1 MKSRY
6 CLRQIKE
13 NGTRSIE
20 LDGKMV
26 LIGKSAENDIQLPDS
41 DEVALKLAGAKDEF
55 RLEVFQ
61 KKGVLLNGRK
71 VRTALLS
78 PGDRMEIGESVFI
91 FDFNQIS
98 ETENPGTKHLIF
110 DSLNKFAQYVGKER
124 NLDKLVKKLMTT
136 LMELF
141 NGTDAFIFK
150 FDPEGKPQLFV
161 SSKAGVSKERFSDTV
176 VQATV
181 SSGEGLFIPNAL
193 SDPQFSG
200 SQSIADLKLNT
211 VMCAPIK
218 VARKMLGVVYIG
230 SNVASVSYSGDDL
243 QILTV
248 YATIAGMLVNHV
260 EYISYQDSAI
270 QKLSG
275 GNVHDGIVYE
285 SRVMHELLG
294 TVQALAQSDIT
305 VLIDGQTGTGKNLVA
320 QAIHKKSRRSTKP
333 FVVINCSSIQG
344 ELLESELFGH
354 RKGSFT
360 GAVNDH
366 DGLFAAAD
374 GGTIFLDEIGEMDG
388 RLQAKLLRTLETG
401 MIRPIGYTG
410 EIKVD
415 VRVICAT
422 NRSLSHMVNEGKFR
436 ADLFYRI
443 EQLRI
448 TLPPLCERGD
458 DVVLIAYH
466 FLEKFKSQYSSCEV
480 LDFHPEALEHIRTY
494 SWPGN
499 IRELSNAVHRA
510 VLMSRGPL
518 LKLNSQSGESP
529 VQKEKR
535 ITNLEDA
542 TRLFQKELITDVV
555 NQCSGNKEEAIK
567 KLGLSR
573 STFFRY
579 QAQLGL

>member
-1 MKSRY
+1 
-6 CLRQIKE
+6 
-13 NGTRSIE
+13 
-20 LDGKMV
+20 
-26 LIGKSAENDIQLPDS
+26 
-41 DEVALKLAGAKDEF
+41 
-55 RLEVFQ
+55 
-61 KKGVLLNGRK
+61 
-71 VRTALLS
+71 LS
-78 PGDRMEIGESVFI
+78 PGDRFEIGETAFI
-91 FDFNQIS
+91 FDFSATGKEKNS
-98 ETENPGTKHLIF
+98 GVTLFNF
-110 DSLNKFAQYVGKER
+110 DTLNKFAQYVGKER
-124 NLDKLVKKLMTT
+124 NLNKLLKKLMTT
-136 LMELF
+136 LMEIF
-141 NGTDAFIFK
+141 SGTDAFIFK

-181 SSGEGLFIPNAL
+181 SSGDGLLIPNAL
-193 SDPQFSG
+193 SDPEFSQ

-218 VARKMLGVVYIG
+218 VAGKMLGVVYIG
-230 SNVASVSYSGDDL
+230 SNKALVSYTKDDL

-275 GNVHDGIVYE
+275 GCVQDGVVYE
-285 SRVMHELLG
+285 SKVMHELLG

-305 VLIDGQTGTGKNLVA
+305 VLIEGQTGTGKSLVA
-320 QAIHKKSRRSTKP
+320 QAIHRQSRRSTKP

-366 DGLFAAAD
+366 EGLFASAD
-374 GGTIFLDEIGEMDG
+374 GGTIFLDEIGELDG

-401 MIRPIGYTG
+401 MIRPIGSTV
-410 EIKVD
+410 ENKVD
-415 VRVICAT
+415 VRVVCAT
-422 NRSLSHMVNEGKFR
+422 NRSLSQMVRKGEFR

-458 DVVLIAYH
+458 DAVLIAYH
-466 FLEKFKSQYSSCEV
+466 FLEKFKSMYSSCEV
-480 LDFHPEALEHIRTY
+480 LDFHPEALDYIRTY
-494 SWPGN
+494 AWPGN

-510 VLMSRGPL
+510 VLMSKGPL
-518 LKLNSQSGESP
+518 LKLDSQPLENP
-529 VQKEKR
+529 LHREKKV
-535 ITNLEDA
+535 TDLEEA
-542 TRLFQKELITDVV
+542 TRLFQKKLITDVV